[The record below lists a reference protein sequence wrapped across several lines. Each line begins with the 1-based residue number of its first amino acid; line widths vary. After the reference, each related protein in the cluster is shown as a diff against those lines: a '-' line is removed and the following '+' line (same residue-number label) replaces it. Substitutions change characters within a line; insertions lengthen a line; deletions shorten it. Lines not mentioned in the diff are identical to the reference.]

1 MPPPLTVDDDDPD
14 LKDSDE
20 ESSDEDEQTWE
31 QIEAERLREEEEGR
45 INEFMQVSERSGG
58 GGCGRRKYEPTTKLT

>member
-58 GGCGRRKYEPTTKLT
+58 GCGRRKYEPTTKLT